1 MLIFLTDAR
10 HAEEMTNIAVTV
22 VLFLII
28 PALYTGQVPG
38 IPWIIQTLPR
48 MQFSLFT
55 AETRDQCA
63 RWLHNATVETL
74 PLVMQRFYV
83 YNEG

>member
-1 MLIFLTDAR
+1 MLIILADAR
-10 HAEEMTNIAVTV
+10 HAEEMTMS
-22 VLFLII
+22 
-28 PALYTGQVPG
+28 LYRGQVPG
-38 IPWIIQTLPR
+38 ILRIMQTLPR

-63 RWLHNATVETL
+63 RWLDNATVETL